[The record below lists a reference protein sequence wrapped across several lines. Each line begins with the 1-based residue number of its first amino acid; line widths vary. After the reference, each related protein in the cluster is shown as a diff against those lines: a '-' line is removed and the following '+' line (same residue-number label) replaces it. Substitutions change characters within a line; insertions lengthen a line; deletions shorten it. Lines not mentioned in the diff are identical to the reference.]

1 MTLLAMGIFVL
12 LALLGIPLA
21 VGSGVGAWLAF
32 LITGDMPGNLVV
44 LRMLHSTDSFSLLAI
59 PLFIFCGMLMNTS
72 GITDRIFHFARLLVG
87 HVSGGLAHA
96 NVVASIIFAGMSGA
110 AVADA
115 GGLGQVEI
123 KAMKDQGYDLDFAAA
138 VTAASSTIG
147 PIIPPSVPMIIYA
160 SLAEESVGRLFLGG
174 VIPGFLMGASLVV
187 IIYIISKRRS
197 YPKDRK
203 ASLNQLWQAF
213 KAAFWP
219 MMTPAIILGGI
230 GGGIFTATEGAA
242 VAALY
247 AFILGVVVY
256 KEVKVTDIPK
266 ILVDTM
272 AITAIMLFIL
282 STINSISWILVLED
296 VTSSVADQVLG
307 LTRQPWLI
315 LLITN
320 IFLLILGSV
329 LEGLPIMVLTIPIL
343 LPLMESI
350 GVDPIHFGVV
360 MVLNIMIGGITP
372 PIGMLLFITARV
384 ANLQLERLMR
394 SILPFIIPL
403 VVVLILI
410 TYIPWLV
417 TALPNLLIK

>member
-32 LITGDMPGNLVV
+32 LITGDMPGNLVA

>member
-247 AFILGVVVY
+247 ALILGVVVY

-372 PIGMLLFITARV
+372 PIGMLLFITSRI

>member
-1 MTLLAMGIFVL
+1 MTILAVSIFVV
-12 LALLGIPLA
+12 LALFGIPLG
-21 VGSGVGAWLAF
+21 VGSGVGAWMTF
-32 LITGDMPGNLVV
+32 WITGDQPVNLVA
-44 LRMLHSTDSFSLLAI
+44 LRMLHSTDSFALLAI
-59 PLFIFCGMLMNTS
+59 PLFIFCGMLMNTA
-72 GITDRIFHFARLLVG
+72 GITDRIFNFARLLVG
-87 HVSGGLAHA
+87 HISGGLAHA
-96 NVVASIIFAGMSGA
+96 NVLASIIFAGMSGA

-123 KAMKDQGYDLDFAAA
+123 KAMKDQGYDPAFAAA

-174 VIPGFLMGASLVV
+174 VIPGLMMGISLVV
-187 IIYIISKRRS
+187 VIFIITKRRE
-197 YPKDRK
+197 YPKDQM
-203 ASLNQLWQAF
+203 ASIGQLWRAF

-247 AFILGVVVY
+247 AFILGVLIY
-256 KEVKVTDIPK
+256 REVRIKDIPG

-272 AITAIMLFIL
+272 AITAVMLFIL

-296 VTSSVADQVLG
+296 VTGSLADNILAITQK
-307 LTRQPWLI
+307 PWLV
-315 LLITN
+315 LLMVN
-320 IFLLILGSV
+320 VFLLLLGMI

-350 GVDPIHFGVV
+350 GVGPIHFGVV
-360 MVLNIMIGGITP
+360 MMVNIMIGGITP
-372 PIGMLLFITARV
+372 PIGMLLFITSRV
-384 ANLQLERLMR
+384 ADLQVEKLMK
-394 SILPFIIPL
+394 SIIPFIIPL
-403 VVVLILI
+403 AVVLILI
-410 TYIPWLV
+410 TYIPELV
-417 TALPNLLIK
+417 TIIPNLLIN